1 MFKKIKNYSFFNKR
15 QLNFIFKKINNWKNK
30 VSKLKY
36 LLLIYFFTILFSS
49 LLLWSP
55 LTQTDPDSNWYSA
68 NHYMNALFTT
78 ASAFSDTGLV
88 VYDTFS
94 HWNMFGQA
102 IIAILILVGG
112 LGIFALKFFIINYLF
127 KKPIKSLNELEMIKN
142 ERGYDDVNNV
152 YKVIKSSIKFILIT
166 ILISSIAM
174 SFYFFFTQP
183 AHTFGISE
191 ILKDNASDK
200 SAIFINPKGN
210 WELSFRFGF
219 FHTIS
224 AINNAGFDII
234 SGNSL
239 LPYYQNY
246 TLQIWFIIL
255 LIIGGIGYP
264 VIYDFKK
271 YFSYKF
277 FKKRE
282 KYYFSIF
289 TKVSM
294 ITYSLVFLLGF
305 IIIISFETAS
315 QSADTLWNK
324 VYIPKYHYNDY
335 INWISELG
343 KYKSTNKEIYN
354 ELISLVHKTNK
365 DDLHFEISKTL
376 FDKITFLPNEDSRS
390 LQFYLQQGYVY
401 GSNFDKILATIF
413 TSLSTRSAGF
423 AVADIRDFTRGSIIV
438 LIIMMFIGA
447 APASTG
453 GGIRTTTFALI
464 LMSTF
469 SVLTGRKKV
478 RLFKRS
484 IEEKTVQMSVQVLII
499 TFILILV
506 SVLICMTSL
515 ETYGG
520 TIHTDDITLNK
531 SRDLSSTFFDSE
543 HIWFE
548 VTSAFGTTG
557 LSTGVTKQLNAVSKI
572 VLIVVM
578 FVGQFGVSS
587 TLLVWR
593 KKKSNERNY
602 EYVTTDIVIG

>member
-1 MFKKIKNYSFFNKR
+1 
-15 QLNFIFKKINNWKNK
+15 
-30 VSKLKY
+30 
-36 LLLIYFFTILFSS
+36 
-49 LLLWSP
+49 
-55 LTQTDPDSNWYSA
+55 
-68 NHYMNALFTT
+68 MNALFTT